1 MTIKSLIQGISEC
14 SCGRDH
20 RCPVDAIEIGEGAL
34 LRLPELCQPYRHILM
49 VADSNTYEAA
59 GKRAEALLD
68 AALPGAIKRVL
79 ILESA
84 GEVVIPNEET
94 IAQVDEA
101 MSEETD
107 LLIGVGSGVINDLCK
122 YTSFFSTLPYF
133 IVATAPSMDG
143 FVSVGAA
150 MILGGMKV
158 TVNTR
163 PPKAVIGDVSILKE
177 APMPMLQAGYGDII
191 GKFSCLNDWLLAK
204 EVRGEYFCETVYDL
218 TMDCAKTVAG
228 LAEGVLQ
235 RDPKAV
241 QALMEALIKV
251 GVAMSY
257 VDCSRPASGS
267 EHHLSH
273 YFEIRGIL
281 EHRPYFAHGIDVAYA
296 SVVTAQIRDAIL
308 SETENGR
315 IPAYLPRKREA
326 WEKDIRRIYTTSA
339 DGVLALQQKLGWYEA
354 DEEASKALAAKW
366 ERIREILK
374 IAPREAEARQLV
386 EAIGLSMQE
395 FKTMYGK
402 AWIDDAILYAKDLK
416 DRYSVL
422 WLWYEYFRRETVD

>member
-1 MTIKSLIQGISEC
+1 MN
-14 SCGRDH
+14 R
-20 RCPVDAIEIGEGAL
+20 EGGF
-34 LRLPELCQPYRHILM
+34 Q
-49 VADSNTYEAA
+49 
-59 GKRAEALLD
+59 KW
-68 AALPGAIKRVL
+68 
-79 ILESA
+79 
-84 GEVVIPNEET
+84 
-94 IAQVDEA
+94 
-101 MSEETD
+101 
-107 LLIGVGSGVINDLCK
+107 
-122 YTSFFSTLPYF
+122 TS
-133 IVATAPSMDG
+133 
-143 FVSVGAA
+143 
-150 MILGGMKV
+150 
-158 TVNTR
+158 R

-204 EVRGEYFCETVYDL
+204 EVRGEYFCETVYGL

-228 LAEGVLQ
+228 LAERVLQ

-315 IPAYLPRKREA
+315 IPTYLPRKREA

-374 IAPREAEARQLV
+374 IAPREAEARKLV